1 MIIVSQKFYLYH
13 KYLKRMKRIF
23 LTIAILAVSASAFAQ
38 IETSGLDAGKN
49 IQFMQDRLYKMP
61 EFSKGTVIFDQ
72 DAALYEPYANDPSN
86 TGVLYYTDEQVIE
99 FCKAANRAGLQIEMH
114 AIGDRAFDQACRGIK
129 AALDDYPRE
138 DHRHGIIHAC
148 LTTEWGRHVC
158 MDYKIQL
165 PMQVAFDN
173 WPQEPAEYIEEIQGK
188 ERASGLNPARTFTDL
203 GCVVSFS
210 SDGPCTAPD
219 PIVWLDKAVN
229 YSNPELRMTIREAL
243 RMSTYNGYWTTF
255 DEKERGSLEPGK
267 VADMAV
273 LSANP
278 YEIDSKELKDL
289 KVEQTILG
297 GKPYAK
303 QKGGFVPT
311 VLKGILGSGSF

>member
-1 MIIVSQKFYLYH
+1 
-13 KYLKRMKRIF
+13 
-23 LTIAILAVSASAFAQ
+23 
-38 IETSGLDAGKN
+38 
-49 IQFMQDRLYKMP
+49 
-61 EFSKGTVIFDQ
+61 
-72 DAALYEPYANDPSN
+72 
-86 TGVLYYTDEQVIE
+86 
-99 FCKAANRAGLQIEMH
+99 CKAANRAGLQIEMH
-114 AIGDRAFDQACRGIK
+114 AIGDRAFDQACKGIK

-173 WPQEPAEYIEEIQGK
+173 WAQEPAEYIEEILGK
-188 ERASGLNPARTFTDL
+188 ERAALLNPARTFTDL

-219 PIVWLDKAVN
+219 PVVWIDKAVN
-229 YSNPELRMTIREAL
+229 YSNPALRMTVQEAL

-255 DEKERGSLEPGK
+255 DEKERGSLEAGK
-267 VADMAV
+267 IADMAV

-278 YEIDSKELKDL
+278 YEIAPEELKDL